1 MRAKLIN
8 ENIQNFERGGEPF
21 KQLDIGNIQWEN
33 IKEGDIIQCIK
44 EYDLNYKSFKNISYP
59 KNLGNFAI
67 IKKVIGRFEGI
78 LHLEFIS
85 SRWVFIKMLKDI
97 WEKMTDIDIKTGY
110 PINYLE
116 NKKFESYDS
125 TEIIAPI
132 KDWKKYFKI
141 IQPRDYNSIKE
152 SFNRDDPNI
161 FKKLGIGIKNWEKL
175 KVRDILIPKKDI
187 ILDKNNRF
195 SNKGS
200 LSIFKESYVLVTKI
214 DMESDGLE
222 ICYFQCWDFKE
233 ALDRSKN
240 LNVALPVSNL
250 MVGSIKQ
257 YENRFKIY
265 EG

>member
-8 ENIQNFERGGEPF
+8 E
-21 KQLDIGNIQWEN
+21 
-33 IKEGDIIQCIK
+33 
-44 EYDLNYKSFKNISYP
+44 
-59 KNLGNFAI
+59 
-67 IKKVIGRFEGI
+67 
-78 LHLEFIS
+78 
-85 SRWVFIKMLKDI
+85 
-97 WEKMTDIDIKTGY
+97 
-110 PINYLE
+110 
-116 NKKFESYDS
+116 
-125 TEIIAPI
+125 
-132 KDWKKYFKI
+132 I
-141 IQPRDYNSIKE
+141 IQPRDYNNIKE
-152 SFNRDDPNI
+152 SLTFNRKESNI

-195 SNKGS
+195 ANKGS

-214 DMESDGLE
+214 DIEPDGLE
-222 ICYFQCWDFKE
+222 ICYFQCWDLKE